1 MDSVN
6 KLAKFLQKL
15 TQLLLSELAVDVI
28 FHFGALNPL
37 HLNLVAF
44 EVHLVKLW
52 HLDVLLVQFL
62 YDLCFLRY

>member
-1 MDSVN
+1 MNSIN
-6 KLAKFLQKL
+6 KLAKFLQEL
-15 TQLLLSELAVDVI
+15 TQLLLSEFAVDVI

-37 HLNLVAF
+37 HLNLVVF
-44 EVHLVKLW
+44 KVHFVELW

>member
-6 KLAKFLQKL
+6 KLAKLLQEL
-15 TQLLLSELAVDVI
+15 TQLLLSEFAVDVI

-44 EVHLVKLW
+44 EVHLVELGD
-52 HLDVLLVQFL
+52 LDVLLVQFL
-62 YDLCFLRY
+62 YDFCFLRY